1 MDADRDPGG
10 IMARLTCRCGE
21 PLIVPPDGVDRIV
34 CPICAAKVRI
44 IRRKGP
50 GPVPDPDGFL
60 RFFCPCGRKL
70 KVDAS
75 GGDKPSHGRCPDCGR
90 VIATADARPR
100 SLSQND
106 DGEAPT
112 EDFTAADVALVEA
125 WSRRHRDR
133 PASAPPMAGPQPPST
148 AEGLPTLNPAKNE
161 AGLRVCPQCGKPLHL
176 GTSTCRAC
184 GIAVPRPS

>member
-1 MDADRDPGG
+1 
-10 IMARLTCRCGE
+10 MARLTCRCGE
-21 PLIVPPDGVDRIV
+21 PLIVPPEGVDRVV
-34 CPICAAKVRI
+34 CPICSAKVRI

-70 KVDAS
+70 KIDAKS
-75 GGDKPSHGRCPDCGR
+75 ERPTHGRCPDCGR

-100 SLSQND
+100 TQGQESD

-112 EDFTAADVALVEA
+112 EEFTAADAALIEA
-125 WSRRHRDR
+125 WARRHRDR
-133 PASAPPMAGPQPPST
+133 SAPPPSDGGPNST
-148 AEGLPTLNPAKNE
+148 AEIAPAQIAGKAE

-184 GIAVPRPS
+184 GIAVPRPSERV